1 MRQNSVQDG
10 SQTVSGYSNELLNF
24 LKNAP
29 QEQLE
34 VVVMPDFFQ
43 DRIINLDCSVQ
54 DFTSVVGEIAKR
66 KGGSVDEITQTD
78 LRGGNAV
85 NVASALAS
93 LGAKVTLIICTSKF
107 GLQQIRFHLGHF
119 PNIDTSHVKIAE
131 KASMTTAL
139 EFKTENG
146 KANVMLR
153 DLGSLANFG
162 PADLTNDDWVHVENA
177 DYICLF
183 NWAGTRKFGTQLA
196 ETVFHRVKTKGKGKT
211 YFDTADPSPNKE
223 KIPELMKKVL
233 KTKHV
238 DVLSLNENETV
249 SYASLLDTEMKK
261 KREQMQFDK
270 LAMDAARILA
280 KHLRARIDLHT
291 TAFSATVTRKTEV
304 VVSAF
309 KVNALRATGA
319 GDAWDAGNIIGD
331 GNALSDECR
340 LALANAVAACYLSD
354 PDGSHPTRQKIIK
367 FLECTK

>member
-1 MRQNSVQDG
+1 L
-10 SQTVSGYSNELLNF
+10 SGYQNELHNF
-24 LKNAP
+24 LKKAP
-29 QEQLE
+29 DEQLE

-43 DRIINLDCSVQ
+43 DRIVNLDYNVQ
-54 DFTSVVGEIAKR
+54 EFISAVDEIAKR
-66 KGGSVDEITQTD
+66 KGGSVDGIAQAD

-107 GLQQIRFHLGHF
+107 GLQQIRFHLGQN
-119 PNIDTSHVKIAE
+119 PNIDISHVKIAQ

-139 EFKTENG
+139 EFKTVNG

-153 DLGSLANFG
+153 DLGSLENFG
-162 PADLTNDDWVHVENA
+162 PADLTDADWAHVENA

-196 ETVFHRVKTKGKGKT
+196 QTVFHYVKTKGKGKT

-223 KIPELMKKVL
+223 KILELMEKVL
-233 KTKHV
+233 KTKQV
-238 DVLSLNENETV
+238 DVLSLNENEAV
-249 SYASLLDTEMKK
+249 SYASLLDMEMKK
-261 KREQMQFDK
+261 KREHMRFDE

-280 KHLRARIDLHT
+280 EHWQARIDLHT

-319 GDAWDAGNIIGD
+319 GDAWDAGNIVGD
-331 GNALSDECR
+331 ANALSAECR

-354 PDGSHPTRQKIIK
+354 PDGSHPTRQRLVK
-367 FLECTK
+367 FLEGTK